1 MSPIEGEDKRSLEFN
16 LLGFDNFFKAML
28 MVYHYVF
35 MSNFSGNIFKFSRY
49 INPYLTTFYFVSMAV
64 VLFYI
69 LANLVFVGL
78 SKAYL

>member
-1 MSPIEGEDKRSLEFN
+1 
-16 LLGFDNFFKAML
+16 